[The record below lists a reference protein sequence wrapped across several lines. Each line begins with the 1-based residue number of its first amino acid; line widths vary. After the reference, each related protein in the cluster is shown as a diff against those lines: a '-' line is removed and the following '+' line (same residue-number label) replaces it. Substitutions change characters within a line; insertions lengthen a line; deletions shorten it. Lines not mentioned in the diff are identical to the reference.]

1 MSLIKEYRDLLWESD
16 ALFNQTMERSGISS
30 NRYMTLFCIA
40 EGIDTQADICKRL
53 HIPKQTLNS
62 VIHTLLKQ
70 GLISVDAASCD
81 GRSKKLALTPEG
93 QDMYL
98 EKVAPT
104 ELLEEAAFCMLS
116 DDEQRTLCDIM
127 RKFNGFIKQKT
138 TEYQVNNGEN

>member
-1 MSLIKEYRDLLWESD
+1 M
-16 ALFNQTMERSGISS
+16 
-30 NRYMTLFCIA
+30 
-40 EGIDTQADICKRL
+40 
-53 HIPKQTLNS
+53 
-62 VIHTLLKQ
+62 
-70 GLISVDAASCD
+70 ISVDAASCD